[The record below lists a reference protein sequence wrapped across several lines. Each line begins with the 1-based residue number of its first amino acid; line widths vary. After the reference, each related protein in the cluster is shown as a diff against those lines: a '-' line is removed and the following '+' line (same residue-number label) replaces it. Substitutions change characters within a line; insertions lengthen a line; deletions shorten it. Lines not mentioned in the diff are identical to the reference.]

1 MPADRREAA
10 PRFAYARR
18 MKRILTPRLIIPLL
32 AGLVMG
38 ALVGPLQLSCGNV
51 VQNTA
56 CAADECP
63 AGPQGPAGPRGPGFG
78 ECQWLYTACGAG
90 SGVECQQVCPSGT
103 FPVSG
108 SCDAQAG
115 ASLSENRASTGAAVF
130 PDSPVAFTAFDRWVC
145 ETAQGNMQFTYAL
158 CCKP

>member
-1 MPADRREAA
+1 
-10 PRFAYARR
+10 
-18 MKRILTPRLIIPLL
+18 MKRILTPRLIIPVL
-32 AGLVMG
+32 AGLLVG

-51 VQNTA
+51 VQNSA

-63 AGPQGPAGPRGPGFG
+63 AGPPGPRGPGFG
-78 ECQWLYTACGAG
+78 ECQWLYTQCGAG

-115 ASLSENRASTGAAVF
+115 ASLSENRASTGAPVF
-130 PDSPVAFTAFDRWVC
+130 PDSPVAFNGFDRWVC